1 MLSMRLRGVGWNW
14 PARVR
19 RGGLGPQ
26 LAGRAERVRLAE
38 LATR

>member
-1 MLSMRLRGVGWNW
+1 MRSIRFRGVGWNS
-14 PARVR
+14 PASVR

-26 LAGRAERVRLAE
+26 LDGRAERVRLAE